1 MTPASLF
8 EWGFTI
14 LGLAFFALV
23 ILGWPAL
30 FLYEAWRDRLD
41 AEPPPSPRPGGG
53 GE

>member
-30 FLYEAWRDRLD
+30 FLYEEWRERRD
-41 AEPPPSPRPGGG
+41 AERRHSPRPGGG